1 MKWTTLIGSG
11 IVTLMMVSQMAWAED
26 GHVLTQSLEQS
37 QQRLEQ
43 RWQNRNHEG
52 SGMQYRYEERSRY
65 RNGGGKSKQNRYE
78 EQAQSGSFGGGGRR

>member
-1 MKWTTLIGSG
+1 
-11 IVTLMMVSQMAWAED
+11 MMVSQMAWAED

-52 SGMQYRYEERSRY
+52 SGMQYRYEERSRH
-65 RNGGGKSKQNRYE
+65 RIGGGDDKQSRNE
-78 EQAQSGSFGGGGRR
+78 EQAQRGPFGGQGGGGRR